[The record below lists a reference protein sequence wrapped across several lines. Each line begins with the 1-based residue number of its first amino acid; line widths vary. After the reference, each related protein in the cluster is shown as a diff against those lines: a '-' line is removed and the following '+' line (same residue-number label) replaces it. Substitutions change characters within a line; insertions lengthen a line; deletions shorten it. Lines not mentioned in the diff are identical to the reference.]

1 MLQLGLAQAQ
11 RRLLARQGGIRLC
24 GGIPVEVF
32 AGSDQEYKV
41 TVEQLEAARTE
52 KSKAV
57 LICSPGFAHAATAV
71 RVPEPVSWVLLGLGL
86 AGLVGLRK
94 KFKK

>member
-1 MLQLGLAQAQ
+1 MKKFLVL
-11 RRLLARQGGIRLC
+11 
-24 GGIPVEVF
+24 
-32 AGSDQEYKV
+32 
-41 TVEQLEAARTE
+41 
-52 KSKAV
+52 AV